1 MMFNAE
7 LNCFKTNS
15 EAPAPQ
21 DKYVFFF
28 QKYLKLLTI
37 FFHLF
42 HTKIS
47 KVLWEN
53 IQRIIAKERKEILLQ
68 IQRQEL

>member
-1 MMFNAE
+1 MFNAE

-28 QKYLKLLTI
+28 
-37 FFHLF
+37 
-42 HTKIS
+42 S
-47 KVLWEN
+47 KN
-53 IQRIIAKERKEILLQ
+53 I
-68 IQRQEL
+68 